1 MNWYIAKLVYQI
13 MIDNGEYAP
22 QFEEQLRLIQG
33 ADQQDALQK
42 ASALGDQEESL
53 FYNYRDEPVYWKFID
68 VAELRPIR
76 ELNDGLQLDSHIR
89 QPEYAENYLALM
101 LSKAESI
108 RAEESLIA

>member
-22 QFEEQLRLIQG
+22 QFEEQLRLIQ
-33 ADQQDALQK
+33 ATDQKDALQK
-42 ASALGDQEESL
+42 ANVLGDQEESL
-53 FYNYRDEPVYWKFID
+53 FYNYRDEPVYWKFIGA
-68 VAELRPIR
+68 AELRPIR
-76 ELNDGLQLDSHIR
+76 ELNDGIQLYSHIE

-108 RAEESLIA
+108 RSEESLIA